1 MVGIRA
7 MGEKNFMTEDWRY
20 SEQKLA
26 LREQALKVLLAKY
39 GGQMEGIPKYTT
51 QSMYECA
58 HDWVSQGNVSTAG
71 IISYYKAYY
80 S

>member
-1 MVGIRA
+1 MS
-7 MGEKNFMTEDWRY
+7 EDWRY
-20 SEQKLA
+20 SEEKLS
-26 LREQALKVLLAKY
+26 LRKQALKVLLAKY
-39 GGQMEGIPKYTT
+39 GGQMEGVLPKYTT

-58 HDWVSQGNVSTAG
+58 HDWGSQGNVSTAG

>member
-1 MVGIRA
+1 

-39 GGQMEGIPKYTT
+39 GGQMEGILPKYTT

>member
-1 MVGIRA
+1 MS
-7 MGEKNFMTEDWRY
+7 EDWRY
-20 SEQKLA
+20 NEEKIS
-26 LREQALKVLLAKY
+26 LRKQVLKVLLAKY
-39 GGQMEGIPKYTT
+39 GGQMEGVLPKYTT

-71 IISYYKAYY
+71 IVSYYEAYY

>member
-1 MVGIRA
+1 
-7 MGEKNFMTEDWRY
+7 MTEDWRY
-20 SEQKLA
+20 SEEKLA
-26 LREQALKVLLAKY
+26 LYKQSLKILLAKY
-39 GGQMEGIPKYTT
+39 GGQMEGVIPKYTT

>member
-1 MVGIRA
+1 

-26 LREQALKVLLAKY
+26 LREQALNVLLAKY
-39 GGQMEGIPKYTT
+39 GGQMEGILPKYTT

>member
-1 MVGIRA
+1 
-7 MGEKNFMTEDWRY
+7 MTEDWRY
-20 SEQKLA
+20 SEEKLA
-26 LREQALKVLLAKY
+26 LHKQSLKILLAKY
-39 GGQMEGIPKYTT
+39 GGQMEGTIPKYTT

>member
-1 MVGIRA
+1 M
-7 MGEKNFMTEDWRY
+7 NEDWRY
-20 SEQKLA
+20 GEEKLA
-26 LREQALKVLLAKY
+26 LHEQSLKVLLAKY
-39 GGQMEGIPKYTT
+39 GGQMEGVIPKYTT

>member
-1 MVGIRA
+1 
-7 MGEKNFMTEDWRY
+7 MGAILMNEDWRY
-20 SEQKLA
+20 SEEKLA
-26 LREQALKVLLAKY
+26 LREQSLKVLLAKY
-39 GGQMEGIPKYTT
+39 GGQIEGVIPKYTT
-51 QSMYECA
+51 QSIYECA